1 MGKALFLFSFGC
13 VFYLPCLGA
22 LRVVVGC
29 SRWWVLFSWLVVP
42 LLREV
47 VTVVVVF
54 FQLFQAY
61 QLPRVLFA

>member
-1 MGKALFLFSFGC
+1 M
-13 VFYLPCLGA
+13 PCLGA
-22 LRVVVGC
+22 LRVVVGW
-29 SRWWVLFSWLVVP
+29 SRWWVLFSWLVEP

-61 QLPRVLFA
+61 QVPRVLFA